1 MFSTT
6 NIGHQNSIKRD
17 IKKKTVE
24 LLTRYNPIG
33 FIDDQ
38 FKPENA
44 DPDTLEK
51 YSMGTKVRSLSRESS
66 RKRIEEVRKYSGSLI
81 GAKK

>member
-24 LLTRYNPIG
+24 LLTRYTPIG
-33 FIDDQ
+33 FIDDHY
-38 FKPENA
+38 KPERPK
-44 DPDTLEK
+44 PD
-51 YSMGTKVRSLSRESS
+51 S
-66 RKRIEEVRKYSGSLI
+66 
-81 GAKK
+81 